1 MNTNI
6 KQISKNPTAYHN
18 YNIEEKLE
26 AGIVL
31 TRNRNKINN
40 TRKSKFKRYVF
51 VLYNKNEV
59 LYNL

>member
-31 TRNRNKINN
+31 TRNRNKINK

>member
-31 TRNRNKINN
+31 
-40 TRKSKFKRYVF
+40 
-51 VLYNKNEV
+51 YNKNEV